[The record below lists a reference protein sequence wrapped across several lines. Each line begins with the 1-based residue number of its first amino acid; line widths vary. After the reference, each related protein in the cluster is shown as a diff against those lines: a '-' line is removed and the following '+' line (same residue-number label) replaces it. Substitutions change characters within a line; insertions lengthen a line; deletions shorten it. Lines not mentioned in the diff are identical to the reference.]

1 MPTIKSIMRHDTELV
16 RTSHDRHWVPPAYG
30 ATRILLL
37 VAGSLA
43 LVLAVLAAI
52 LPIMPMTPF
61 ILLAVYCYARS
72 SERCHTWLTTN
83 KLFGR
88 YVGILTEGRRLS
100 KRMKAML
107 VASSGAMALISAVF
121 IAPNLTARVLTLCV
135 AAGMSTYII
144 LQGRRRRAQPVRE
157 DPYSR
162 R

>member
-1 MPTIKSIMRHDTELV
+1 MPTVKNIMKRDVESIP
-16 RTSHDRHWVPPAYG
+16 TSREHHRVPPAYG

-37 VAGSLA
+37 AAGSLA

-52 LPIMPMTPF
+52 LPVMPMTPF

-72 SERCHTWLTTN
+72 SERCHSWLTTN

-88 YVGILTEGRRLS
+88 YVGVLTEGRRLS
-100 KRMKAML
+100 KRAKALL
-107 VASSGAMALISAVF
+107 VASSGAMALISAIF

-144 LQGRRRRAQPVRE
+144 LQGRRRRARPVRE

>member
-1 MPTIKSIMRHDTELV
+1 MRRDAELI
-16 RTSHDRHWVPPAYG
+16 RISREHLRVPRAYG

-37 VAGSLA
+37 AAGFLA

-52 LPIMPMTPF
+52 LPVMPMTPF

-88 YVGILTEGRRLS
+88 YVGIITEGRRLS
-100 KRMKAML
+100 KRTKAML
-107 VASSGAMALISAVF
+107 VASSGATALISAIF

-135 AAGMSTYII
+135 AAGMSTYIV
-144 LQGRRRRAQPVRE
+144 LQGRRRTQPVRE
-157 DPYSR
+157 DSYSR

>member
-1 MPTIKSIMRHDTELV
+1 MKHDVELI
-16 RTSHDRHWVPPAYG
+16 RTSREHLRVPRAYG
-30 ATRILLL
+30 AARILLL
-37 VAGSLA
+37 AAGSLA
-43 LVLAVLAAI
+43 LVLAVVAAI
-52 LPIMPMTPF
+52 LPVMPMTPF

-100 KRMKAML
+100 RRMKALL

-121 IAPNLTARVLTLCV
+121 IAPNLTVRVLTLCV
-135 AAGMSTYII
+135 AAGMSTYVI

>member
-1 MPTIKSIMRHDTELV
+1 MPTMKNMMRRDIEPAQA
-16 RTSHDRHWVPPAYG
+16 SHERQWVPRAYG

-37 VAGSLA
+37 AAGSLA

-52 LPIMPMTPF
+52 MPVMPMTPF

-88 YVGILTEGRRLS
+88 YVGVLTEGRRLS
-100 KRMKAML
+100 KRTKALL

-135 AAGMSTYII
+135 AAGMSTYIL
-144 LQGRRRRAQPVRE
+144 LQGRRRRSQPVRE